1 MKTTINSLT
10 YNTDTA
16 DELASDSGGG
26 YCNDF
31 HHWEETLYRTKKGNH
46 FLHGTGGPCSR
57 YSEPSGDGNSRGGG
71 SAIIPLTEAEALEWC
86 EEHGLED
93 TINTYFNHLTQDA

>member
-1 MKTTINSLT
+1 MKTTINSLI

-31 HHWEETLYRTKKGNH
+31 RHWEETLYRTQKGNH
-46 FLHGTGGPCSR
+46 FLHGTGGPMSK
-57 YSEPSGDGNSRGGG
+57 YSEQYGDSYSSG
-71 SAIIPLTEAEALEWC
+71 SAIVPLTEAESLEWC
-86 EEHGLED
+86 EEHECQSA
-93 TINTYFNHLTQDA
+93 IEEYFNHLTEEA